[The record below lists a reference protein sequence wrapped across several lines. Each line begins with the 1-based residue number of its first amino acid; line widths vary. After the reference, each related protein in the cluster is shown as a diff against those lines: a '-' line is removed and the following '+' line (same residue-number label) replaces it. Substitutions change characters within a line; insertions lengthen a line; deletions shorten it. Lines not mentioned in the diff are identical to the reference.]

1 MVFGAWDLELSIAMK
16 YLIIYASA
24 GAGHRKAAEAV
35 YEALLERVDEKDI
48 EKIDS
53 LDYTNRLFKWFY
65 ARKYITLVN
74 YMPHVW
80 GFFYYLFDNWF
91 VYKLLWLPR
100 RVTNALNCGQ
110 FEKFILKVNPE
121 AVIST
126 HFMANEVVSR
136 LKQKGRINCKLFS
149 VVTDYRIHSF
159 WVAPYVDRYFVASER
174 TKADLSGWGIFDDKI
189 SVTGIPISSKFSL
202 KLDKNALANKFGL
215 DTGIFTALIIGG
227 GFGVGPVEE
236 LVQKIGAL
244 KLNAQFLIVCGY
256 NKDLLEKIN
265 VLKQSLGLKAMVYGF
280 VDNVHELMSLSNVLV
295 TKSGGLTSSEAMAK
309 GLATIFVKPIP
320 GQEKRN
326 SNVLQ
331 LANAAVI
338 AKNVDEARKKIKEI
352 YEDPELLHKMSNAAN
367 KMAKP
372 DSARDVVNI
381 ICT

>member
-1 MVFGAWDLELSIAMK
+1 MK

-35 YEALLERVDEKDI
+35 YEALLERVDEKEI

-53 LDYTNRLFKWFY
+53 LDYTNKLFKWFY

-74 YMPHVW
+74 YMPHIW

-100 RVTNALNCGQ
+100 RMTNAMNCKRLESFLFQ
-110 FEKFILKVNPE
+110 VNPE
-121 AVIST
+121 VVISA
-126 HFMANEVVSR
+126 HFMANEVISR
-136 LKQKGRINCKLFS
+136 LKQKGRIRCKLFS

-159 WVAPYVDRYFVASER
+159 WVVPHVDRYFVASGQ
-174 TKADLSGWGIFDDKI
+174 TKMDLLRWGVADDKI
-189 SVTGIPISSKFSL
+189 SVTGIPISLKFSL
-202 KLDKNALANKFGL
+202 NLDRKTIGAKLGL
-215 DTGIFTALIIGG
+215 DTSLFTVLIIGG

-236 LVQKIGAL
+236 LVKKVGAL
-244 KLNAQFLIVCGY
+244 KLKAQYLIVCGY
-256 NKDLLEKIN
+256 NKDLLEK
-265 VLKQSLGLKAMVYGF
+265 VEALTQSLDLKAKVYGF
-280 VDNVHELMSLSNVLV
+280 VDNVHELMTVSDVLV

-326 SNVLQ
+326 SKTLEAVD
-331 LANAAVI
+331 AAAI
-338 AKNVDEARKKIKEI
+338 ADDVDSAQQKIKELF
-352 YEDPELLHKMSNAAN
+352 ENQNLLKKMNAAAN
-367 KMAKP
+367 NMAKP
-372 DSARDVVNI
+372 DSARDIIKI

>member
-1 MVFGAWDLELSIAMK
+1 MK
-16 YLIIYASA
+16 YLIVYASA

-35 YEALLERVDEKDI
+35 YEALAKRVDEKDI

-53 LDYTNRLFKWFY
+53 LDYTNRLFRWFY

-74 YMPHVW
+74 YMPLVW

-100 RVTNALNCGQ
+100 RITNAINCRQ
-110 FEKFILKVNPE
+110 FEKFLLQVKPE
-121 AVIST
+121 VVIST
-126 HFMANEVVSR
+126 HFMANEVVSH

-149 VVTDYRIHSF
+149 VVTDYRVHSF
-159 WVAPYVDRYFVASER
+159 WVVPHVDRYFVACER
-174 TKADLSGWGIFDDKI
+174 TKTDLLGWGISDKKI

-202 KLDKNALANKFGL
+202 KLDKNTLAGKFGL
-215 DTGIFTALIIGG
+215 DAGIFTALIIGG

-236 LVQKIGAL
+236 LVKRIGAL
-244 KLNAQFLIVCGY
+244 KLNAQYLIVCGY
-256 NKDLLEKIN
+256 NKDLLEKIEA
-265 VLKQSLGLKAMVYGF
+265 LTRSLGLKAKAYGF
-280 VDNVHELMSLSNVLV
+280 VDNVHELMSVSNVLV

-326 SNVLQ
+326 SNALQ
-331 LANAAVI
+331 AVNAAAI
-338 AKNVDEARKKIKEI
+338 AKNVEAARQKIKELF
-352 YEDPELLHKMSNAAN
+352 ENRDLLNKMSAAAN

-372 DSARDVVNI
+372 DSARDAVDI
-381 ICT
+381 ICTQI

>member
-1 MVFGAWDLELSIAMK
+1 MK
-16 YLIIYASA
+16 YLIVYASA
-24 GAGHRKAAEAV
+24 GAGHKKAAEAV
-35 YEALLERVDEKDI
+35 YEALAERVDEKDI

-65 ARKYITLVN
+65 ARKYITLIN
-74 YMPHVW
+74 HMPLIW

-100 RVTNALNCGQ
+100 RVTNAINCRE
-110 FEKFILKVNPE
+110 FEKFLLQVNPE
-121 AVIST
+121 VVIST

-149 VVTDYRIHSF
+149 VITDYRVHSF
-159 WVAPYVDRYFVASER
+159 WVVPYVDRYFVACER

-202 KLDKNALANKFGL
+202 KLDRNNLERKFGL
-215 DTGIFTALIIGG
+215 DAGLFTALIIGG

-236 LVQKIGAL
+236 LVRKIGAL

-265 VLKQSLGLKAMVYGF
+265 TLIQSLKLKANVYGF
-280 VDNVHELMSLSNVLV
+280 VDNVHELMSVSNVLV

-326 SNVLQ
+326 SNVLR
-331 LANAAVI
+331 LANAAMI
-338 AKNVDEARKKIKEI
+338 AKNVDEARQKIKELF
-352 YEDPELLHKMSNAAN
+352 ENRDLLNKMSAAAS
-367 KMAKP
+367 KIAKS
-372 DSARDVVNI
+372 DSARNVIDI
-381 ICT
+381 ICTQI